1 MKKEK
6 RIWLAI
12 LIFGLLGQLA
22 WNVENMYFNVFVYN
36 TLSGDVN
43 VIASMVALSAITA
56 TITTLIMGSLSDKL
70 GKRKIFIVL
79 GYFIWGLTVI
89 VFAFLNTD
97 NISKLFPYKQA
108 AIFGGQLAILMDC
121 VMTFFGSTAN
131 DACFNAWLT
140 ETIDNSDRS
149 KYESV
154 ISALPLVAMLIIF
167 GLLDPLT
174 QNGKWSVFFIII
186 GSSVSIGGIV
196 GAFLLKDEVKS
207 KSKRSFI
214 SNITYGFNVK
224 TIKENKELYYALI
237 ILLVFSISTQ
247 IFMPYMIIYIQKY
260 LQISNYAIILG
271 VVLILSSLISVLLG
285 TVIDKIGADSLYIP
299 AVIVLTIGLLL
310 MYVVRRPIAI
320 MVSGTIMMSGNL
332 LVTSL
337 VNGTIRNNT
346 PEKQA
351 GSIQGIRMIFGVML
365 PMIIGPFI
373 GAAVIKN
380 SGMTYEELGSVKQVP
395 TPSIWL
401 AAAIVALLI
410 LVPYHFYMK
419 AQKIK
424 KQKHNNLL
432 TSYGKDLDINA
443 VLPEY
448 PRPQFRR
455 DSYINLNGL
464 WKYAINQSESKPTVY
479 DGDIVVPFSPE
490 SILSRVNRT
499 ITDKDTLWYC
509 KKFTLP
515 NDFNKGLVHL
525 HFGAVDQLCEVY
537 LNDQLVTTHV
547 GGYLPFEVE
556 ISQYLKEENELVVK
570 VKDCTDKSYYS
581 RGKQSSNRGGIWYTP
596 ISGIWQTVWLEST
609 PIEYIHGI
617 KLNIDYDKQSVNLV
631 IDGDSETYRV
641 KVKEKDKVI
650 YDQEVTSNCNI
661 YIENMHSWSP
671 EDPFLYDLTI
681 SNGADE
687 VSSYF
692 GMRKFTVSCDEK
704 GKKRLFLNNKP
715 YFHKGVLDQGYYSDG
730 IYTPASYKQMEDDIQ
745 MLKDMGFNTIRK
757 HIKIEPLYFYY
768 LCDKMG
774 ILLWQ
779 DMVNGGTKN
788 SFWTTM
794 AFPYMNITLN
804 DHKYWWFSRSKKESR
819 DMYYKET
826 KDTIEL
832 LYNTVSLAL
841 WVPFNEGWGQFDAKE
856 VYNFVKS
863 LDGSRM
869 IDHASGWHDQK
880 AGDLFSKHI
889 YFQDISFEEDER
901 VWALT
906 EYGGYSQMIKGHSYN
921 DAAYG
926 YKLFNNQIDLQSA
939 FLQLHTE
946 QIIPLIEKGLSATI
960 YTQLSDVEDEVN
972 GLVTY
977 DRKVVKYDKKFVK
990 SINDKLVIK

>member
-1 MKKEK
+1 MSKKK
-6 RIWLAI
+6 RIWAAI

-56 TITTLIMGSLSDKL
+56 TITTLVMGSLSDKV

-89 VFAFLNTD
+89 VFAFLNTS
-97 NISKLFPYKQA
+97 NISKLFPYQQA
-108 AIFGGQLAILMDC
+108 AIVGGQLAIFMDC

-140 ETIDNSDRS
+140 ETIDNNDRS

-174 QNGKWSVFFIII
+174 QNGNWDVFFILIGAAVSLAGII
-186 GSSVSIGGIV
+186 
-196 GAFLLKDEVKS
+196 GAFLLDEKTKS

-214 SNITYGFNVK
+214 SNITYGFNIK
-224 TIKENKELYYALI
+224 TIKENKELYYALL

-271 VVLILSSLISVLLG
+271 VVLILASLISVLFG
-285 TVIDKIGADSLYIP
+285 TVMDKIGADSLYIP
-299 AVIVLTIGLLL
+299 SVAILTTGLLL
-310 MYVVRRPIAI
+310 MYVVRKPIAI
-320 MVSGTIMMSGNL
+320 MISGTIMMSGNL

-337 VNGTIRNNT
+337 VNGSIRNNT
-346 PEKQA
+346 PQKQA
-351 GSIQGIRMIFGVML
+351 GSIQGVRMIFGVML

-380 SGMTYEELGSVKQVP
+380 SGMTYEEMGTIKQVP
-395 TPSIWL
+395 TPTIWL
-401 AAAIVALLI
+401 AAAILAILI
-410 LVPYHFYMK
+410 LVPYFFYMK
-419 AQKIK
+419 AQKEK

-432 TSYGKDLDINA
+432 TEYGKQLDINS

-448 PRPQFRR
+448 PRPQFKR

-464 WKYAINQSESKPTVY
+464 WQYAINQNEDMPDIY

-490 SILSRVNRT
+490 SILSRVNRKVT
-499 ITDKDTLWYC
+499 SKDILWYR
-509 KKFTLP
+509 KKFVLP
-515 NDFNKGLVHL
+515 NGFNKGLVHL
-525 HFGAVDQLCEVY
+525 HFGTVDQICEIY
-537 LNDQLVTTHV
+537 LNGQKIFEHV
-547 GGYLPFEVE
+547 GGYLPFEIE
-556 ISQYLKEENELVVK
+556 ISQYLQEENELIVK
-570 VKDCTDKSYYS
+570 VKDFTDKSYYS

-596 ISGIWQTVWLEST
+596 ISGIWQSVWLEST
-609 PIEYIHGI
+609 AEKYIHSI
-617 KLNIDYDKQSVNLV
+617 KLNIDYDKQNLNLV
-631 IDGDSETYRV
+631 IDGDSESYKVIV
-641 KVKEKDKVI
+641 KDADKVI
-650 YDQEVTSNCNI
+650 FDQEVSSNSNI
-661 YIENMHSWSP
+661 HIEDMHSWSV
-671 EDPFLYDLTI
+671 EDPFLYDLII
-681 SNGADE
+681 SNGTDE

-692 GMRKFTVSCDEK
+692 GMRKFSVSCDEK

-730 IYTPASYKQMEDDIQ
+730 IYTPASYKQMADDIL
-745 MLKDMGFNTIRK
+745 MLKEMGFNTIRK

-774 ILLWQ
+774 ILVWQ
-779 DMVNGGTKN
+779 DMVNGGGKY

-804 DHKYWWFSRSKKESR
+804 DHKYCFFARNNKDSR

-826 KDTIEL
+826 KQTVEL

-841 WVPFNEGWGQFDAKE
+841 WVPFNEGWGQFDSKE

-863 LDGSRM
+863 LDNSRT

-880 AGDLFSKHI
+880 AGDLLSKHI

-977 DRKVVKYDKKFVK
+977 DRKVIKFDKKFVK
-990 SINDKLVIK
+990 GINDKLVIK